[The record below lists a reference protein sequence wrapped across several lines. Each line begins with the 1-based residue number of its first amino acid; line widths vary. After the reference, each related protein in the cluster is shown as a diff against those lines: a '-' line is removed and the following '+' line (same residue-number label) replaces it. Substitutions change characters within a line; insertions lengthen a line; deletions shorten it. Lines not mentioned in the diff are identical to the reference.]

1 MAFLRKRQLQVPRT
15 LRVAAKNARRRARE
29 VAMSGQ
35 SAASSNAAEALGND
49 GSDSGSDS
57 DTEIIK
63 PDVQPTAKAL
73 TATSPSYER
82 QKLSDAKDA
91 NKPAVVRRASQLL
104 AFNAVTAA
112 ALATRSSASAND
124 HFGNGETNSKDQI
137 GGGEVETSLVSNRSQ
152 KAARRSFLSIQG
164 TGSEPSE
171 MLGMLSAATQALFS
185 QAEAKDETIQLSG
198 EPKRSGV
205 TFGNLSSTS
214 RTPPKCGSEVFSALV
229 NNPDNTLLRPVH
241 LNTVY
246 QDMDRPLSEY
256 WIASSHNTYLTG
268 DQLASASSVDRYI
281 DDLMEGCRCV
291 EIDTWDS
298 RDGSGEPVVY
308 HGGTLTSKVLFRDV
322 IQAIGDYGFVNNP
335 YPIILSFEN
344 HCSKQYQL
352 KMAEYIKKSL
362 HKRGLLWL
370 PPESTLHPDGAGLP
384 ATRLPSPNEAKNFVL
399 VKAKVKRFKDKKRS
413 KGNTVSSAAESA
425 GGDAD
430 SVLDSIDNNP
440 SNNAG
445 NDEVD
450 DDLKGLDRNKDL
462 EDQEEE
468 TINELDD
475 LVAIKGS
482 KLKSLV
488 TSLELPQVEM
498 IHSLKE
504 SKMDKVIRKSGVNLL
519 KYTENK
525 LMRVYPDNLRVDS
538 SNYNPMPSWLHG
550 SQLVALNYQTPDV
563 PMWVYRGKFRDNGG
577 CGYLLRPP
585 FFQQKSEFKAALRQQ
600 RRVSTMLTATQQRRL
615 QIIEER

>member
-1 MAFLRKRQLQVPRT
+1 VAFLRNRQLQVPRS
-15 LRVAAKNARRRARE
+15 LREAAKNARRRARE
-29 VAMSGQ
+29 
-35 SAASSNAAEALGND
+35 SAAGGRSAVTSNATD

-57 DTEIIK
+57 DTDAVK
-63 PDVQPTAKAL
+63 ANLPPTAAPSN
-73 TATSPSYER
+73 ATSPSYER
-82 QKLSDAKDA
+82 QKASDAQES
-91 NKPAVVRRASQLL
+91 NKPAALRRASQLL

-112 ALATRSSASAND
+112 ALATSSSARTDENHGSGGSSSNENPKE
-124 HFGNGETNSKDQI
+124 GGET
-137 GGGEVETSLVSNRSQ
+137 ETSIVNHRSQ
-152 KAARRSFLSIQG
+152 KTARRSFVSLEGGDSG
-164 TGSEPSE
+164 ASD
-171 MLGMLSAATQALFS
+171 MLGMLSAASQALFS
-185 QAEAKDETIQLSG
+185 QAETVAESPQEQED

-205 TFGNLSSTS
+205 TFGGLSSSS
-214 RTPPKCGSEVFSALV
+214 RASPKCGSEVFSALV
-229 NNPDNTLLRPVH
+229 NDPDNTLLGPVH
-241 LNTVY
+241 LKSVY

-298 RDGSGEPVVY
+298 RDGSGEPIVY

-335 YPIILSFEN
+335 FPIILSFED
-344 HCSKQYQL
+344 HCSKPYQL

-362 HKRGLLWL
+362 HERGLLWL

-384 ATRLPSPNEAKNFVL
+384 ATRLPSPKEAKNFVL

-413 KGNTVSSAAESA
+413 RGNTVSSAAESS
-425 GGDAD
+425 GGDAENAP
-430 SVLDSIDNNP
+430 SGGIDKKP
-440 SNNAG
+440 SENDG
-445 NDEVD
+445 EDEVD
-450 DDLKGLDRNKDL
+450 DDLKGLDRNRDL

-488 TSLELPQVEM
+488 TSLESPQVEM

-600 RRVSTMLTATQQRRL
+600 RRTSTMLTATQQRRL
-615 QIIEER
+615 LKIEER